1 MCKPFRLVMACCKS
15 RDDYAR
21 FCGCCCCSLRSGLLI
36 YFGMHISISVLS
48 FPFVTNAREFV
59 DALFPFLWAAFGVY
73 ALHSRRSVTLNLAG
87 SLLCMLIVASLII
100 DLADLSILIVNCIEN
115 RQIMGKAFKHVF
127 WNFSAF
133 AQEHLELL
141 IQFCLF
147 VLGRL
152 LLYTPVWCVFGSLRS
167 LAAVYD
173 VGGSGYEKEN
183 AEAMMEENRKLV

>member
-1 MCKPFRLVMACCKS
+1 
-15 RDDYAR
+15 
-21 FCGCCCCSLRSGLLI
+21 
-36 YFGMHISISVLS
+36 MHISISVLS